1 MITANSA
8 PGQNSASLPLIGG
21 QISTAGGFAAVAARA
36 LAMGAEAVQVFSS
49 NPRTWQTTPP
59 DPEGLQQFA
68 TALRELRLPLFFHSI
83 YLINLA
89 SPDEALRQRS
99 VEALVHALMTGALA
113 GAAGVVTHIGSH
125 RGAGFGSASG
135 LVTGA
140 ALASLAAAAETLA
153 ALSGGEASERD
164 LPPLLLET
172 GAGSGDTIGDRL
184 DDLAALLTALPTSAG
199 LCLDT
204 AHLFAAGHAV
214 HQAKGLESFL
224 TALRRLDLLRRV
236 GLVHLNDSGTPFAS
250 RHDRHENPGAGL
262 IGRAGLARVVRH
274 PALASVPFVLEVP
287 GLDKHGPSAAE
298 ISTVKAMRRPAGRP

>member
-1 MITANSA
+1 MTTAKSA
-8 PGQNSASLPLIGG
+8 PGQDGASRPLIGG
-21 QISTAGGFAAVAARA
+21 HISTAGGFAAVPARA

-59 DPEGLQQFA
+59 DPEELRRFGA
-68 TALRELRLPLFFHSI
+68 SLRELRLPLFFHSI

-89 SPDEALRQRS
+89 SPDEGLRQRS
-99 VEALVHALMTGALA
+99 AEALAHALSTGALA

-125 RGAGFGSASG
+125 RGEGFGHASG

-140 ALASLAAAAETLA
+140 VLAALAAAAETLA
-153 ALSGGEASERD
+153 ALPGGGAAGLE

-184 DDLAALLTALPTSAG
+184 QDLAVLLAALPPSAG

-204 AHLFAAGHAV
+204 AHLFAAGYAL
-214 HQAKGLESFL
+214 HQAKGLQSL
-224 TALRRLDLLRRV
+224 LSALRQLDLLRRV

-250 RHDRHENPGAGL
+250 KRDRHENPGAGL
-262 IGRAGLARVVRH
+262 IGRVGLARVVRH

-287 GLDKHGPSAAE
+287 GSDKHGPSAAE
-298 ISTVKAMRRPAGRP
+298 IGTVKAMRRPAGRP